1 MKRMRIDRA
10 DVVIVGAGIMGLS
23 IAYNLARLSPQLR
36 ILVLE
41 QSYLCSGASGRNGGG
56 VRAQWG
62 SPSNIQLMQKSLEL
76 FRQFAKEHSI
86 NTWLRQGGY
95 LFLVRNQASA
105 EMLAKNV
112 ELQREL
118 GLNSELV
125 LPNALGEMVP
135 GLSNEGVALAS
146 YNPDDCVVFPWP
158 FVWGYARS
166 AQQLGVQIETFTEAF
181 ALDTNAGAISGVM
194 TNRGH
199 IQAGTVVLACGALS
213 PGLARTVNVDLPT
226 HPQRHEICS
235 SEPLKPWLTPLV
247 ADLSNGLY
255 FSQSTRGE
263 IVGGISSAAAPTDGR
278 QTSSWQFLARY
289 SAALAKVFPRLGA
302 VRILRQWA
310 GLYDISPDHNPIV
323 GSVDECPGLQLA
335 SGFMGHGFMMAPA
348 VGELVAEGIAGR
360 ARSEILARWNLRRFK
375 EGNLLSENMIIG

>member
-1 MKRMRIDRA
+1 MQGSA
-10 DVVIVGAGIMGLS
+10 DVVVVGAGIMGLS
-23 IAYNLARLSPQLR
+23 IAYNLARLAPKQR
-36 ILVLE
+36 IVVLE

-56 VRAQWG
+56 VRAQW
-62 SPSNIQLMQKSLEL
+62 SSRSNILLMQESLTL
-76 FRQFAKEHSI
+76 FREFAAEHGI

-95 LFLVRNQASA
+95 LFLVRSHEGA
-105 EMLAKNV
+105 EMLSRNV

-118 GLNSELV
+118 GLDSRTVE
-125 LPNALGEMVP
+125 PKDLGTIVP
-135 GLSNEGVALAS
+135 GLVGEGVQLAS

-158 FVWGYARS
+158 LVWGYARS
-166 AQQLGVQIETFTEAF
+166 AEHLGVKIHPFTEVFAIETT
-181 ALDTNAGAISGVM
+181 AGAISGVH
-194 TNRGH
+194 TREGR
-199 IQAGTVVLACGALS
+199 IATDRVVLACGALS
-213 PGLARTVNVDLPT
+213 PRLARTVDVDVPT

-263 IVGGISSAAAPTDGR
+263 IVGGISSSTAPTDGR
-278 QTSSWQFLARY
+278 QTSSWEFLARY
-289 SAALAKVFPRLGA
+289 AQGLSNVFPRLGA

-310 GLYDISPDHNPIV
+310 GLYDISPDQNPVV
-323 GSVDECPGLQLA
+323 GEVDERPGLYLA

-348 VGELVAEGIAGR
+348 VGQRVAAALAGGG
-360 ARSEILARWNLRRFK
+360 ASEILARWNLRRFQ

>member
-1 MKRMRIDRA
+1 MRVDRA

-23 IAYNLARLSPQLR
+23 IAYNLARRSPQLR

-56 VRAQWG
+56 VRAQW
-62 SPSNIQLMQKSLEL
+62 SSASNILLMQKSLEL
-76 FRQFAKEHSI
+76 FRQFAREHSI

-95 LFLVRNQASA
+95 LFLVRNQAAA
-105 EMLAKNV
+105 ETLAKNV
-112 ELQREL
+112 ELQRQL

-125 LPNALGEMVP
+125 LPNALGEIVP

-166 AQQLGVQIETFTEAF
+166 AQQLGVQIETFTEAL

-199 IQAGTVVLACGALS
+199 IQADTVVLACGALS
-213 PGLARTVNVDLPT
+213 PRLARTVNVDLPT

-235 SEPLKPWLTPLV
+235 TEPLKPWLTPLV

-263 IVGGISSAAAPTDGR
+263 IVGGISSATAPTDGR
-278 QTSSWQFLARY
+278 QTSSWEFLANY
-289 SAALAKVFPRLGA
+289 SAALAKVCPHMGA

-323 GSVDECPGLQLA
+323 GSVDECPGLELA
-335 SGFMGHGFMMAPA
+335 NGFMGHGFMMAPA
-348 VGELVAEGIAGR
+348 VGELVAEGMAGKR
-360 ARSEILARWNLRRFK
+360 SSEILARWNLRRFK